1 GDVIEI
7 ALHTV
12 KVQNWD
18 KTVTTIPIRKLVT
31 DSFKNWRGMQESGG
45 RRIKRAIFLD
55 QTSIR
60 FLKQDDYE
68 KLASFGHL
76 ETYLEKKRAE
86 LAEWNAKLGERANVP
101 ANTRRTTNIG
111 TLRAYLE
118 NYLRSHPGI
127 HQAMTIMV
135 RQLPPG
141 PEGLPL
147 EIYCFT
153 NTTAWAAYEGVQA
166 DIFDHVLSILPEFDL
181 RVFQNPSGQDFRE
194 LCRPSSRDAKPLM
207 PEPALQRSWR
217 QEILRKVSP
226 RRESGRWLT
235 SFEFALAQPMLDCS
249 TLPSNGPLKTQ

>member
-60 FLKQDDYE
+60 FLERDDYE

-86 LAEWNAKLGERANVP
+86 LAEWNAQLSQPADVP
-101 ANTRRTTNIG
+101 ANTRRTTNFG
-111 TLRAYLE
+111 TVRAYLQ
-118 NYLRSHPGI
+118 NYLHTHPRT
-127 HQAMTIMV
+127 HQAMTTMV

-153 NTTAWAAYEGVQA
+153 NAPAWAAYECVQ
-166 DIFDHVLSILPEFDL
+166 
-181 RVFQNPSGQDFRE
+181 
-194 LCRPSSRDAKPLM
+194 
-207 PEPALQRSWR
+207 
-217 QEILRKVSP
+217 
-226 RRESGRWLT
+226 T
-235 SFEFALAQPMLDCS
+235 
-249 TLPSNGPLKTQ
+249 